1 MVGRVSCTS
10 SRALGIVR
18 VCVAHSHIHHV
29 SQAADERWL
38 VRRAMRPKGHLMLRQ
53 VERCRCPR
61 QSSARRRARYR
72 PKPTSAAAPVA
83 ATLAS
88 HQPQS
93 LRQLRSPPSTWGR
106 HGRQGS
112 ATWCCK
118 SEQQRRRNHNETRTT
133 NKRTRT
139 RTRTAARD
147 LPHSLTLS
155 LSLTHAVTQLLS
167 CSLHTSLNKLLSLLS
182 CNLPSDR
189 VYELFQ

>member
-38 VRRAMRPKGHLMLRQ
+38 VRRAMRQKGHLMLRQ

-112 ATWCCK
+112 ATWCRK
-118 SEQQRRRNHNETRTT
+118 SEQQRRRNDNENE
-133 NKRTRT
+133 NKNKNKNSS
-139 RTRTAARD
+139 AI
-147 LPHSLTLS
+147 SLTLS
-155 LSLTHAVTQLLS
+155 LPHARSLTP
-167 CSLHTSLNKLLSLLS
+167 SLNCCRAHSIYITQQTTSLLS
-182 CNLPSDR
+182 CNLPSER